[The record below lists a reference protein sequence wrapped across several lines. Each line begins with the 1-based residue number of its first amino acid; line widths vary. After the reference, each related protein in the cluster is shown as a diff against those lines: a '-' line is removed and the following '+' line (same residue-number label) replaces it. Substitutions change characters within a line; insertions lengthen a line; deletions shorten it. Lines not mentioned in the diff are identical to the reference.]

1 MSVPRRSTIVC
12 DAGGISAPDVG
23 TINVLARLQL
33 GALRHGFELRLRNA
47 PAELVELIALI
58 GLGDV
63 LCVELK
69 REAENRE
76 ERLRVEEE
84 GELDDPAGL

>member
-1 MSVPRRSTIVC
+1 MAAPRRSTIVC
-12 DAGGISAPDVG
+12 DAGGISAPDAG

-33 GALRHGFELRLRNA
+33 GALRQGFELRLRNA

-76 ERLRVEEE
+76 EPRRVEEK
-84 GELDDPAGL
+84 GEFNDPAGL